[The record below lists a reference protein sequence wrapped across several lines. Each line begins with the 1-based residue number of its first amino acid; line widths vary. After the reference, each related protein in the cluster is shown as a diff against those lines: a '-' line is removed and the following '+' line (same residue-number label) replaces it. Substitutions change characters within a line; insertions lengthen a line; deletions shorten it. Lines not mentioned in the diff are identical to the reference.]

1 FVHKEPNEIALTNKL
16 EDLTY
21 IYEKLIY
28 ALQDNYID
36 SEDQLQLLAEKISET
51 TLLDDAEIYLDGF
64 HGFTPQELLV
74 VESLLKKCKCVPVT
88 LTVERPDDTP
98 LAEMDFFYQTT
109 EPYHRLRALANENG
123 IPSDETVVLDP
134 AFGRFQERAYLGHLE
149 RN

>member
-1 FVHKEPNEIALTNKL
+1 MNQFVHKEPNEIALTNKF

-36 SEDQLQLLAEKISET
+36 SEDQLQLLAEKINET

-74 VESLLKKCKCVPVT
+74 VEALLKKCKCVTIT
-88 LTVERPDDTP
+88 LTVDRPDDRSEEHTSE
-98 LAEMDFFYQTT
+98 LQS
-109 EPYHRLRALANENG
+109 R
-123 IPSDETVVLDP
+123 
-134 AFGRFQERAYLGHLE
+134 GHLVC
-149 RN
+149 RLLL